1 MIIVDLNQI
10 MISNLMV
17 QINGKNAETL
27 SEDLVRH
34 MVLNSLRA
42 HNKKFRK
49 EYGEMVIACD
59 SGNVWRKQIFPN
71 YKAGRKANREKSE
84 HDWDA
89 IFNMLATIKNEIKT
103 FMPYKVIEVESC
115 EADDIIATLIKKV
128 KNMIIPEHKKK
139 ILILSGDKDFIQLH
153 GPNVR
158 QYNPV
163 LNKFVGKGEDPVIY
177 IREHIL
183 KGDRSDGIPNV
194 LSDDNVFIEGRRQKP
209 LSKKKLNNWVN
220 DVFFYTNF
228 TEEEEKNYSRNRKLI
243 DLSCIPQD
251 IEDKINNEFN
261 DVKAASRDK
270 ILGYFI
276 NKKLKTL
283 IEVIDEF

>member
-1 MIIVDLNQI
+1 MIIVDINQI

-17 QINGKNAETL
+17 TLNRDSMDL

-59 SGNVWRKQIFPN
+59 SKNVWRREIFPN
-71 YKAGRKANREKSE
+71 YKAGRKASRAKSE

-89 IFNMLATIKNEIKT
+89 IFSMLHNIKDEIKT
-103 FMPYKVIEVESC
+103 FLPYKVIEIETA
-115 EADDIIATLIKKV
+115 EADDIIATLIKRSKRIV
-128 KNMIIPEHKKK
+128 APNHKKN

-163 LNKFVGKGEDPVIY
+163 LNKFVGKGENPSLY
-177 IREHIL
+177 IKEHIL
-183 KGDRSDGIPNV
+183 KGDRSDGVPNI
-194 LSDDNVFIEGRRQKP
+194 LSDDNVFIEGRRQRP
-209 LSKKKLNNWVN
+209 LSKKKINSWVEE
-220 DVFFYTNF
+220 VFMTF
-228 TEEEEKNYSRNRKLI
+228 TEEEQKNYDRNRKLI
-243 DLSCIPQD
+243 DLSCIPHEL
-251 IEDKINNEFN
+251 EDKINNEFLN
-261 DVKAASRDK
+261 VKVASRDK

>member
-17 QINGKNAETL
+17 QLNSRNAEPL

-49 EYGEMVIACD
+49 EYGEMIIACD
-59 SGNVWRKQIFPN
+59 SKNVWRREVFPN
-71 YKAGRKANREKSE
+71 YKAGRKANREKSD

-89 IFNMLATIKNEIKT
+89 IFTILHNIKDEIKT
-103 FMPYKVIEVESC
+103 FLPYKVIEIETA
-115 EADDIIATLIKKV
+115 EADDIIATLIKSV
-128 KNMIIPEHKKK
+128 RRLVAPEHKKK
-139 ILILSGDKDFIQLH
+139 VLILSGDKDFIQLH
-153 GPNVR
+153 GPNVK

-163 LNKFVGKGEDPVIY
+163 LNKFVGKGEDPSLY
-177 IREHIL
+177 IKEHIF
-183 KGDRSDGIPNV
+183 KGDRSDGIPNI
-194 LSDDNVFIEGRRQKP
+194 LSDDNVFIEGRRQRP
-209 LSKKKLNNWVN
+209 LSKKKINSWVN
-220 DVFFYTNF
+220 DVFFYTHF
-228 TEEEEKNYSRNRKLI
+228 TEEEQKNYDRNRKLI
-243 DLSCIPQD
+243 DLSCIPQ
-251 IEDKINNEFN
+251 ELRDKINNEFN
-261 DVKAASRDK
+261 DVKVASRDK

>member
-1 MIIVDLNQI
+1 MIIVDINQI

-17 QINGKNAETL
+17 QISGRNAVEL
-27 SEDLVRH
+27 NEDLVRH

-59 SGNVWRKQIFPN
+59 SKNVWRREIFPN
-71 YKAGRKANREKSE
+71 YKAGRKANRAKSE
-84 HDWDA
+84 HDWDS
-89 IFNMLATIKNEIKT
+89 IFSILHNIKDEIKT
-103 FMPYKVIEVESC
+103 FLPYKVIELETT
-115 EADDIIATLIKKV
+115 EADDIIATLVRKQQRMVGPNHEKKV
-128 KNMIIPEHKKK
+128 
-139 ILILSGDKDFIQLH
+139 LILSGDKDFIQLH
-153 GPNVR
+153 NEYVK

-163 LNKFVGKGEDPVIY
+163 LNKFVGKGENPSLY
-177 IREHIL
+177 IKEHIL

-194 LSDDNVFIEGRRQKP
+194 LSDDNVFVEGRRQRP
-209 LSKKKLNNWVN
+209 LSKKKINSWVEE
-220 DVFFYTNF
+220 VFMTF
-228 TEEEEKNYSRNRKLI
+228 TEEEQKNYNRNRKLI
-243 DLSCIPQD
+243 DLSCIPQ
-251 IEDKINNEFN
+251 ELEEKINNEFLN
-261 DVKAASRDK
+261 VKVATRDK

>member
-1 MIIVDLNQI
+1 MIIVDINQI

-17 QINGKNAETL
+17 QINGRNAPEL
-27 SEDLVRH
+27 NEDLVRH

-59 SGNVWRKQIFPN
+59 SSNVWRREVFPN
-71 YKAGRKANREKSE
+71 YKAGRKANRAKSE
-84 HDWDA
+84 HDWDL
-89 IFNMLATIKNEIKT
+89 IFDMLATIKNEIKT
-103 FMPYKVIEVESC
+103 FLPYKVIAIDTA
-115 EADDIIATLIKKV
+115 EADDIIATLVRKQQRMVGPNHTKKV
-128 KNMIIPEHKKK
+128 
-139 ILILSGDKDFIQLH
+139 LILSGDKDFIQLH
-153 GPNVR
+153 NEYVK

-163 LNKFVGKGEDPVIY
+163 LNKFVGKGENPSIY
-177 IREHIL
+177 IKEHIL
-183 KGDRSDGIPNV
+183 KGDRSDGIPNI

-209 LSKKKLNNWVN
+209 LSKKKINNWVEE
-220 DVFFYTNF
+220 VFMTF
-228 TEEEEKNYSRNRKLI
+228 TEEEQKNYNRNRKLI
-243 DLSCIPQD
+243 DLSCIPQH
-251 IEDKINNEFN
+251 IEDKILDEFLN
-261 DVKAASRDK
+261 VKVASRDK

>member
-1 MIIVDLNQI
+1 MIIVDINQI

-17 QINGKNAETL
+17 QISGRNAVEL
-27 SEDLVRH
+27 NEDLVRH

-42 HNKKFRK
+42 HNKKFKK

-59 SGNVWRKQIFPN
+59 SKNVWRREIFPN
-71 YKAGRKANREKSE
+71 YKAGRKANRAKSE

-89 IFNMLATIKNEIKT
+89 IFSMLHNIKNEIKT
-103 FMPYKVIEVESC
+103 FLPYKVIEIETA
-115 EADDIIATLIKKV
+115 EADDIIATLIKKNKRV
-128 KNMIIPEHKKK
+128 IAPEHKKK
-139 ILILSGDKDFIQLH
+139 VLILSGDKDFIQLH
-153 GPNVR
+153 EPNVK

-163 LNKFVGKGEDPVIY
+163 LNKFVGKGEEPSLY
-177 IREHIL
+177 IKEHIF
-183 KGDRSDGIPNV
+183 KGDRSDGIPNI
-194 LSDDNVFIEGRRQKP
+194 LSDDNVFIEGRRQRP
-209 LSKKKLNNWVN
+209 LSKKKINSWVN

-228 TEEEEKNYSRNRKLI
+228 TEEEQKNYDRNRKLI
-243 DLSCIPQD
+243 DLSCIPQKL
-251 IEDKINNEFN
+251 EDKINNEFN
-261 DVKAASRDK
+261 DVKVASRDK

>member
-17 QINGKNAETL
+17 QINGRQAVEL

-34 MVLNSLRA
+34 MVLNSLRG

-59 SGNVWRKQIFPN
+59 SKNVWRREVFPN
-71 YKAGRKANREKSE
+71 YKAGRKANREKSD
-84 HDWDA
+84 HDWNA
-89 IFNMLATIKNEIKT
+89 IFTMLGNIRNEIKENL
-103 FMPYKVIEVESC
+103 PYKVLELETA
-115 EADDIIATLIKKV
+115 EADDIIATLVRRTLNRIQP
-128 KNMIIPEHKKK
+128 NHLKK

-153 GPNVR
+153 NEWVK

-163 LNKFVGKGEDPVIY
+163 LNKYVGKDENPALY
-177 IREHIL
+177 IKEHIL

-209 LSKKKLNNWVN
+209 LSRKKIDSWLEEVLM
-220 DVFFYTNF
+220 TM
-228 TEEEEKNYSRNRKLI
+228 TEEEEKNYNRNKKLI
-243 DLSCIPQD
+243 DLTCIPLEL
-251 IEDKINNEFN
+251 EDKINNEFDN
-261 DVKAASRDK
+261 VEVASRDK
-270 ILGYFI
+270 ILNYFI
-276 NKKLKTL
+276 TRKLKTL

>member
-1 MIIVDLNQI
+1 MIIVDINQI

-17 QINGKNAETL
+17 QISGRNAVEL
-27 SEDLVRH
+27 NEDLVRH

-59 SGNVWRKQIFPN
+59 SKNVWRREIFPN
-71 YKAGRKANREKSE
+71 YKAGRKANRAKSE

-89 IFNMLATIKNEIKT
+89 IFSMLHNIKNEIKT
-103 FMPYKVIEVESC
+103 FLPYKVIEIETA
-115 EADDIIATLIKKV
+115 EADDIIATLIKRTKR
-128 KNMIIPEHKKK
+128 IIAPEHKKNV
-139 ILILSGDKDFIQLH
+139 LILSGDKDFIQLH
-153 GPNVR
+153 DKNVK

-163 LNKFVGKGEDPVIY
+163 LNKFVGKGEEPSLY
-177 IREHIL
+177 IKEHIL

-194 LSDDNVFIEGRRQKP
+194 LSDDNVFVEGRRQRP
-209 LSKKKLNNWVN
+209 LSKKKINSWVEE
-220 DVFFYTNF
+220 VFMTF
-228 TEEEEKNYSRNRKLI
+228 TEEEQKNYNRNQKLI
-243 DLSCIPQD
+243 DLSCIPQ
-251 IEDKINNEFN
+251 ELEEKINNEFLN
-261 DVKAASRDK
+261 VKVATRDK

>member
-1 MIIVDLNQI
+1 

-17 QINGKNAETL
+17 QINGRNAVEL

-34 MVLNSLRA
+34 MVLNSLRG

-59 SGNVWRKQIFPN
+59 SKNVWRREVFPN
-71 YKAGRKANREKSE
+71 YKAGRKATREKSE
-84 HDWDA
+84 HDWDT
-89 IFNMLATIKNEIKT
+89 IFSMLHTIKDEIRS
-103 FMPYKVIEVESC
+103 FLPYKVIELETA
-115 EADDIIATLIKKV
+115 EADDIIATLV
-128 KNMIIPEHKKK
+128 KRTQNEVGPNHKKK

-153 GPNVR
+153 GPNVK

-163 LNKFVGKGEDPVIY
+163 LNKFVGKGEDPTIY
-177 IREHIL
+177 IKEHIL

-194 LSDDNVFIEGRRQKP
+194 LSDDNVFIEGRRQRP
-209 LSKKKLNNWVN
+209 LSKKKINEWVN
-220 DVFFYTNF
+220 EVFMTF
-228 TEEEEKNYSRNRKLI
+228 TEEEQKNYNRNRKLI
-243 DLSCIPQD
+243 DLNCIPQEL
-251 IEDKINNEFN
+251 EDKINNEFLN
-261 DVKAASRDK
+261 VKVASRDK

-276 NKKLKTL
+276 NKRLKTL

>member
-1 MIIVDLNQI
+1 MIIVDINQI

-17 QINGKNAETL
+17 TLNRDSMDL

-59 SGNVWRKQIFPN
+59 SKNVWRRDIFPN
-71 YKAGRKANREKSE
+71 YKAGRKASRAKSE

-89 IFNMLATIKNEIKT
+89 IFSMLHNIKDEIKT
-103 FMPYKVIEVESC
+103 FLPYKVIEMETA
-115 EADDIIATLIKKV
+115 EADDIIDTLIKRSKRIV
-128 KNMIIPEHKKK
+128 APNHKKN

-163 LNKFVGKGEDPVIY
+163 LNKFVGKGENPSLY
-177 IREHIL
+177 IKEHIL
-183 KGDRSDGIPNV
+183 KGDRSDGVPNI
-194 LSDDNVFIEGRRQKP
+194 LSDDNVFIEGRRQRP
-209 LSKKKLNNWVN
+209 LSKKKINSWVEE
-220 DVFFYTNF
+220 VFMTF
-228 TEEEEKNYSRNRKLI
+228 TEEEQKNYDRNRKLI
-243 DLSCIPQD
+243 DLSCIPHEL
-251 IEDKINNEFN
+251 EDKINNEFLN
-261 DVKAASRDK
+261 VKVASRDK

>member
-1 MIIVDLNQI
+1 MIIVDINQI

-17 QINGKNAETL
+17 QISGRNAVEL
-27 SEDLVRH
+27 NEDLVRH

-59 SGNVWRKQIFPN
+59 SKNVWRREIFPN
-71 YKAGRKANREKSE
+71 YKAGRKANRAKSE
-84 HDWDA
+84 HDWDS
-89 IFNMLATIKNEIKT
+89 IFSILHNIKDEIKT
-103 FMPYKVIEVESC
+103 FLPYKVIELETT
-115 EADDIIATLIKKV
+115 EADDIIATLVRKQQRMVGPNHEKKV
-128 KNMIIPEHKKK
+128 
-139 ILILSGDKDFIQLH
+139 LILSGDKDFIQLH
-153 GPNVR
+153 NEYVK

-163 LNKFVGKGEDPVIY
+163 LNKFVGKGENPSLY
-177 IREHIL
+177 IKEHIL

-194 LSDDNVFIEGRRQKP
+194 LSDDNVFVDGRRQRP
-209 LSKKKLNNWVN
+209 LSKKKINSWVEE
-220 DVFFYTNF
+220 VFMTF
-228 TEEEEKNYSRNRKLI
+228 TEEEQKNYNRNRKLI
-243 DLSCIPQD
+243 DLSCIPQ
-251 IEDKINNEFN
+251 ELEEKINNEFLN
-261 DVKAASRDK
+261 VKVATRDK

>member
-17 QINGKNAETL
+17 QLNGRNSEPL

-59 SGNVWRKQIFPN
+59 SKNVWRREVFPN
-71 YKAGRKANREKSE
+71 YKAGRKANREKSD
-84 HDWDA
+84 HDWDT
-89 IFNMLATIKNEIKT
+89 IFTILHNIKDEIKT
-103 FMPYKVIEVESC
+103 FLPYKVIEIETA
-115 EADDIIATLIKKV
+115 EADDIIATLIKSV
-128 KNMIIPEHKKK
+128 RRLVAPEHKKK
-139 ILILSGDKDFIQLH
+139 VLILSGDKDFIQLH
-153 GPNVR
+153 GPNVK

-163 LNKFVGKGEDPVIY
+163 LNKFVGKGEDPSLY
-177 IREHIL
+177 IKEHIF
-183 KGDRSDGIPNV
+183 KGDRSDGIPNI
-194 LSDDNVFIEGRRQKP
+194 LSDDNVFIEGRRQRP
-209 LSKKKLNNWVN
+209 LSKKKINSWVN
-220 DVFFYTNF
+220 DVFFYTHF
-228 TEEEEKNYSRNRKLI
+228 TEEEQKNYDRNRKLI
-243 DLSCIPQD
+243 DLSCIPQ
-251 IEDKINNEFN
+251 ELRDKINNEFN
-261 DVKAASRDK
+261 DVKVASRDK

>member
-1 MIIVDLNQI
+1 MIIVDINQI

-17 QINGKNAETL
+17 QISGRNAVEL
-27 SEDLVRH
+27 NEDLVRH

-59 SGNVWRKQIFPN
+59 SKNVWRREIFPN
-71 YKAGRKANREKSE
+71 YKAGRKANRAKSE

-89 IFNMLATIKNEIKT
+89 IFSMLHNIKNEIKT
-103 FMPYKVIEVESC
+103 FLPYKVIEIETA
-115 EADDIIATLIKKV
+115 EADDIIATLIKKT
-128 KNMIIPEHKKK
+128 KRIIAPEHKKNV
-139 ILILSGDKDFIQLH
+139 LILSGDKDFIQLH
-153 GPNVR
+153 DKNVK

-163 LNKFVGKGEDPVIY
+163 LNKFVGKGEEPSLY
-177 IREHIL
+177 IKEHIL

-194 LSDDNVFIEGRRQKP
+194 LSDDNVFVEGRRQRP
-209 LSKKKLNNWVN
+209 LSKKKINSWVEE
-220 DVFFYTNF
+220 VFMTF
-228 TEEEEKNYSRNRKLI
+228 TEEEQKNYDRNRKLI
-243 DLSCIPQD
+243 DLSCIPH
-251 IEDKINNEFN
+251 ELEEKINNEFLN
-261 DVKAASRDK
+261 VKVASRDK

>member
-1 MIIVDLNQI
+1 MIIVDINQI

-17 QINGKNAETL
+17 TLNRDSMDL

-49 EYGEMVIACD
+49 EYGDMVIACD
-59 SGNVWRKQIFPN
+59 SKNVWRREIFPN
-71 YKAGRKANREKSE
+71 YKAGRKANRAKSE

-89 IFNMLATIKNEIKT
+89 IFSMLHTIKDEIKT
-103 FMPYKVIEVESC
+103 FLPYKVIEIETA
-115 EADDIIATLIKKV
+115 EADDIIATLIKRSKRIV
-128 KNMIIPEHKKK
+128 APNHKKN

-163 LNKFVGKGEDPVIY
+163 LNKFVGKGENPSLY
-177 IREHIL
+177 IKEHIL
-183 KGDRSDGIPNV
+183 KGDRSDGVPNI
-194 LSDDNVFIEGRRQKP
+194 LSDDNVFIEGRRQRP
-209 LSKKKLNNWVN
+209 LSKKKINSWVEE
-220 DVFFYTNF
+220 VFMTF
-228 TEEEEKNYSRNRKLI
+228 TEEEQKNYDRNRKLI
-243 DLSCIPQD
+243 DLSCIPHEL
-251 IEDKINNEFN
+251 EDKINNEFLN
-261 DVKAASRDK
+261 VKVASRDK